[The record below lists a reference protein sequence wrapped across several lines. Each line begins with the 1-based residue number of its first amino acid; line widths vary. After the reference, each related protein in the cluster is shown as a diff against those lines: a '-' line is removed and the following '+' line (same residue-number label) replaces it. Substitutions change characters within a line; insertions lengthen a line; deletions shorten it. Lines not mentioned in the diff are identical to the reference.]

1 LFPFGARGSPEFSL
15 LPPGDH
21 PVKFT
26 ATGFKIESV
35 SINVTETA
43 GLNQV
48 QTREPAPAAPPTS
61 DA

>member
-1 LFPFGARGSPEFSL
+1 
-15 LPPGDH
+15 
-21 PVKFT
+21 VKFT